1 MIGGPMDYT
10 PGIFEIDCIR
20 DNPSND
26 SRVRSTLARQL
37 GLYLV
42 LYSPLQMAADMIENY
57 EPHMDAFQFIK
68 DVPVDWQQSV
78 YLEAEPGE
86 YVTIARKD
94 KHSENWFVGSSVGE
108 EGHLSVIGL
117 DFLTPG
123 QKYEAT
129 IYADGKDASWDKNP
143 QSYAITRKKVTSRST
158 LKIQSAS
165 GGGFAISLKAINN

>member
-1 MIGGPMDYT
+1 
-10 PGIFEIDCIR
+10 
-20 DNPSND
+20 
-26 SRVRSTLARQL
+26 
-37 GLYLV
+37 
-42 LYSPLQMAADMIENY
+42 MIENY